1 VSRLITVREHA
12 RLTTAGVPGSQMLA
26 QVPQPAFEWLLAEST
41 RLSGEGTGA
50 RLVVLESRCD
60 LRLDNYVGVLESPCG
75 TRIEILPKA
84 FEHEEDIE
92 TGRGL
97 LQRMLSRC
105 LNLAPRQ
112 SSSTSLRTLDAPLTE
127 WVAMQFLQGLD
138 HLVKSGLRFDYHSV
152 HEELRYLRGRLLL
165 SRQVRQPPGNAH
177 YFQVEHD
184 VFDAD
189 RAENRLIRS
198 ALEVVR
204 KYTREPGNWRL
215 AHELAHHLHEIPVSS
230 NVAEDFRR
238 WRGDRLMAHY
248 ATMRDWCSLILNEQ
262 MPLTVVGT
270 ITGQSLLFPM
280 EKVYE
285 QYVGIGL
292 RQWIP
297 AGATLKPQAAQHHL
311 AQHRDQSWF
320 QLRPDFLIQHNDHN
334 IIADAKWKL
343 IDSSMDDSKQK
354 YGLSQADFYQLFAYG
369 QKYLHGVGTLY
380 LFYPKTSRFKTPLP
394 PFYFTQQLM
403 LIVAPFDLEQASP
416 VMDFRTNASPEHRRG
431 GRDLERSRQNSRFEG
446 QHDAR
451 GAR

>member
-1 VSRLITVREHA
+1 MARLITVREHA
-12 RLTTAGVPGSQMLA
+12 RLTTAEVPTSQMLA
-26 QVPQPAFEWLLAEST
+26 QVPQSAFEWLMAEST
-41 RLSGEGTGA
+41 RLSGAGTGA

-84 FEHEEDIE
+84 FEHGEDIE
-92 TGRGL
+92 TGRIL
-97 LQRMLSRC
+97 LQRMLAHC

-112 SSSTSLRTLDAPLTE
+112 SSPTSLRTHDAPLTE
-127 WVAMQFLQGLD
+127 WVAMQFLQGVD
-138 HLVKSGLRFDYHSV
+138 HLVKCGLRFDYHSV
-152 HEELRYLRGRLLL
+152 YEQLRYLRGRLLL

-230 NVAEDFRR
+230 NVTEDFRR

-248 ATMRDWCSLILNEQ
+248 EPIRDWCSLILNEQ

-270 ITGQSLLFPM
+270 VKGQSLLFPM
-280 EKVYE
+280 ERVYE
-285 QYVGIGL
+285 QYVEIGL

-297 AGATLKPQAAQHHL
+297 AGAKLTPQAARHHL
-311 AQHRDQSWF
+311 AIHLDQNWF
-320 QLRPDFLIQHNDHN
+320 QLRPDFLIQYNDHN
-334 IIADAKWKL
+334 IVVDAKWKL
-343 IDSSMDDSKQK
+343 IDSTMDSKQQK

-369 QKYLHGVGTLY
+369 QKYLNGTGTLY
-380 LFYPKTSRFKTPLP
+380 LFYPKTSRFNTPLP
-394 PFYFTQQLM
+394 PFHFTQQLM
-403 LIVAPFDLEQASP
+403 LIVVPFDLEQASP
-416 VMDFRTNASPEHRRG
+416 VMDFHTNAP
-431 GRDLERSRQNSRFEG
+431 SRNSREG
-446 QHDAR
+446 CDAYR
-451 GAR
+451 PA